1 MWRIYRIFR
10 TPQEWDGAAAELL
23 QPYLFPHLH
32 PFPGHDAAYFT
43 RRKRVWGRC

>member
-1 MWRIYRIFR
+1 VRR
-10 TPQEWDGAAAELL
+10 QELL